1 MPGRGGGGMG
11 PPGSGGG
18 GFKVLPGPGGPMG
31 GGGSPMGGG
40 GNPMGGGGKPIGGGG
55 IIPPGGMGGLK
66 PDLLS
71 SFYTC
76 ARRFEALIL
85 KADLNSS

>member
-1 MPGRGGGGMG
+1 VPPPGGGGTGLPGRGGGGMG

-40 GNPMGGGGKPIGGGG
+40 GKPRGGGG
-55 IIPPGGMGGLK
+55 IIPVGGIRGLK

-71 SFYTC
+71 SVYTC
-76 ARRFEALIL
+76 ARRF
-85 KADLNSS
+85 